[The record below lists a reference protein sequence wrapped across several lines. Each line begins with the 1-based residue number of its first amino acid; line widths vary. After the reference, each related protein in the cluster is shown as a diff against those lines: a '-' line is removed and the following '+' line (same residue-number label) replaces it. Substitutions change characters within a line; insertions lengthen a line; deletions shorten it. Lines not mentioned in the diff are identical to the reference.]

1 VTIGEYL
8 RALLVG
14 DAAVAAQVSE
24 RVYSEVLP
32 QKPATPAVVF
42 TAVSGDEDS
51 TLDGRGG
58 VSSVRVQVDAWAQ
71 TRKAATKL
79 ALSVKTALHD
89 HTGGAAGL
97 DVQGIFVT
105 TAPRWDFDSETGLY
119 RTGQDFECWFTGES
133 AG

>member
-1 VTIGEYL
+1 MTIGEYL

-14 DAAVAAQVSE
+14 DPAVGAQVAA

-32 QKPATPAVVF
+32 QKPVTPAVVF
-42 TAVSGDEDS
+42 TAVSGDEDA
-51 TLDGRGG
+51 TLDGQGG
-58 VSSVRVQVDAWAQ
+58 VATVRMQVDAWAT

-79 ALSVKTALHD
+79 AIAVKTLLHE

-97 DVQGIFVT
+97 EVQGIFVT
-105 TAPRWDFDSETGLY
+105 TAPRWDFDDATGLY
-119 RTGQDFECWFTGES
+119 RTGQDFECWFSGES